1 MHDRSLTPA
10 IDFTQSMKDVAQPEI
25 NVSYKFGADGKHP
38 PQVQEVAQAQGQQQ
52 QQQQA
57 ASGQEPPQLPR
68 SKL

>member
-1 MHDRSLTPA
+1 MHDRSLTPV
-10 IDFTQSMKDVAQPEI
+10 IDFTQSMKDVARPEI
-25 NVSYKFGADGKHP
+25 NVSYKFGSDGKHP